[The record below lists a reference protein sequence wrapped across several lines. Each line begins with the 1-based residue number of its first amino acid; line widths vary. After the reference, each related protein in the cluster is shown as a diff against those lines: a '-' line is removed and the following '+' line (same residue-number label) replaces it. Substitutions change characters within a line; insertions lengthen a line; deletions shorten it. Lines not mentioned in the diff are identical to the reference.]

1 MTYSFYLRIVTLY
14 RPYLNKMLTHKGNA
28 PLLAILA
35 ISAVLVFIIVTSL
48 ASFQNKLFKS
58 LYPKKSSYAVQVFP
72 KLYSGPEGASFLLS
86 TGATDYPQ
94 DQQIPVVINM
104 RSDTFKANLFSAK
117 ISFDPNVLEILS
129 VDSSDT
135 FVTNWVERAYDNSL
149 GTASVIGAVPK
160 PGFNTSGSDAA
171 MAVLFFK
178 AKAPG
183 LFTVSFSPMSVIY
196 RNTDNINILSST
208 TNATFTVA
216 PTPTPTPTPTPSPT
230 PSSTVSPSPT
240 PPPAECALSSASW
253 ISSTNPIDEG
263 NIVRLGLTTSGDCV
277 SKQVAFEIREDD
289 GIFGSD
295 PVRTNP
301 SEIILSSSNSYS
313 TAWVAEYQPDGFNG
327 INDPPEYYFVVSLTD
342 GSSSATSEPPQL
354 QVNKLPPTVYHP
366 GDINR
371 DGVVDLQDLSVLL
384 SYWFDTA
391 NFPDEAD
398 INSDGIINT
407 FDFSEMLLILRSNGI
422 IGSTQ

>member
-1 MTYSFYLRIVTLY
+1 MFTE
-14 RPYLNKMLTHKGNA
+14 KGNA

-35 ISAVLVFIIVTSL
+35 IAAVLVFIIVTSL

-58 LYPKKSSYAVQVFP
+58 LYPKKSSQAVSVSP
-72 KLYSGPEGASFLLS
+72 KLYTGPEGASFSLS
-86 TGATDYPQ
+86 TGATDYRQ

-117 ISFDPNVLEILS
+117 MNFDPNVLEILS
-129 VDSSDT
+129 IDSSNT
-135 FVTNWVERAYDNSL
+135 FITNWVERAYDNSL

-160 PGFNTSGSDAA
+160 PGFNTSGQDAA
-171 MAVLFFK
+171 MAVLIFK

-183 LFTVSFSPMSVIY
+183 SFTVSFSPASVIY

-208 TNATFTVA
+208 ANVTFTVSPVPTPFPSPSPTLA
-216 PTPTPTPTPTPSPT
+216 PTPTPTPTE
-230 PSSTVSPSPT
+230 SPSPS
-240 PPPAECALSSASW
+240 PIPVECVLTSASW

-263 NIVRLGLTTSGDCV
+263 NIVRLGLTTSGNCL

-295 PVRTNP
+295 PVRINP
-301 SEIILSSSNSYS
+301 SAITLTSSNSYS

-327 INDPPEYYFVVSLTD
+327 INDPPEYYFVASLTD
-342 GSSSATSEPPQL
+342 GSSSATSELPQL
-354 QVNKLPPTVYHP
+354 QVNKLPPTIYLP

-407 FDFSEMLLILRSNGI
+407 FDFSEMLLILRSNGV
-422 IGSTQ
+422 IGPIQ